1 MADFTLTQD
10 TMVFETIWEYRN
22 DEHIIIVQPVTALT
36 YNYEIHDLRGNPIQS
51 EWTSNGVTA
60 SELVSQLET
69 FLGENVNFP
78 VSVKGETPTPE
89 EG

>member
-36 YNYEIHDLRGNPIQS
+36 YNYQIHDLRGNPIQS
-51 EWTSNGVTA
+51 KWTCDGVTA
-60 SELVSQLET
+60 NDLVSHLET
-69 FLGENVNFP
+69 FLGETVNFP
-78 VSVKGETPTPE
+78 ISVKGETPTPE
-89 EG
+89 